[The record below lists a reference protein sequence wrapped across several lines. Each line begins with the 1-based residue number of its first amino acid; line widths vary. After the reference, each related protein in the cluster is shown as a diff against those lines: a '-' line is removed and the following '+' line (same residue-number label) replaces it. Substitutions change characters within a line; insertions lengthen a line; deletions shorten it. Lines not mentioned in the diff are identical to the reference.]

1 MPGDDEAGVLPE
13 SDPRKYEKLHTVG
26 TSPNYYN
33 GMEMS
38 AGFVQT
44 PSGKDSWGHDI
55 VFEFKGDDEF
65 WLYVDKELVIDLGGI
80 HSALSGSVNF
90 ATGDVEYD
98 GRKTNLRALYKSNY
112 RKRNPDAS
120 AEEVNAY
127 LAGYFNDGEAIFKDY
142 SAQQHPIV
150 QVGLLP
156 QSRQERR
163 NSLSRQYHRV

>member
-1 MPGDDEAGVLPE
+1 MPGDEEAGVLPE

-55 VFEFKGDDEF
+55 VFEFKGDDDF

-112 RKRNPDAS
+112 RKRNPGKS
-120 AEEVNAY
+120 AEIHFPANTIEYKVIECGVNTEVYDRVSVNGAQVT
-127 LAGYFNDGEAIFKDY
+127 GESIGNTTY
-142 SAQQHPIV
+142 
-150 QVGLLP
+150 
-156 QSRQERR
+156 
-163 NSLSRQYHRV
+163 